1 MGAELR
7 QIRRRVRSVRSIAKI
22 TRAQELI
29 ASSRIIKAQQRVAAS
44 APYAREI
51 TRAVSAVVS
60 GATTVDHPM
69 MAESPHPTRAA
80 MLLVTSD
87 SGFCG
92 GYNANVLREGEAL
105 AGLLRDGGMEPVPY
119 VVGRK
124 GVTWHRF
131 RGREMAGEWS
141 GFTDLPSYRHAE
153 EIGRRL
159 VEAFRTPA
167 DEGGVDEIHVIYTEF
182 VSMLTQRVAVH
193 RILPLEIEEREVEE
207 APGAEGPAGREAP
220 PPLYDFEPSAE
231 AVLDSL
237 LPNYIE
243 SRIWHMLLQAAASV
257 HAARRRAMKAATDNA
272 NELIEGLTLRAN
284 QARQAE
290 ITQEISEIV
299 GGANALAEAAGS
311 E

>member
-7 QIRRRVRSVRSIAKI
+7 QIRRRVRSVKSTAKI

-29 ASSRIIKAQQRVAAS
+29 ASSRIVKAQQRVAAS

-60 GATTVDHPM
+60 GAASLDHPLT
-69 MAESPHPTRAA
+69 AENPNPTRAA

-87 SGFCG
+87 RGFCG
-92 GYNANVLREGEAL
+92 GYNANVLREAEAL
-105 AGLLRDGGMEPVPY
+105 ATLLRDAGKEVVPY

-124 GVTWHRF
+124 GITWHRF
-131 RGREMAGEWS
+131 RGREMAGQWS
-141 GFTDLPSYRHAE
+141 GFTDLPTYPHAE

-167 DEGGVDEIHVIYTEF
+167 EEGGVDEIHVIYTEF

-193 RILPLEIEEREVEE
+193 RILPLEIEEREVDETAEEE
-207 APGAEGPAGREAP
+207 AAGPL
-220 PPLYDFEPSAE
+220 PLYDFEPSAE
-231 AVLDSL
+231 GVLDTL

-243 SRIWHMLLQAAASV
+243 SRIWHMLLQAAASE
-257 HAARRRAMKAATDNA
+257 HAARRRAMKSATDNA
-272 NELIEGLTLRAN
+272 NELVDELTRRAN
-284 QARQAE
+284 QARQTE

-299 GGANALAEAAGS
+299 GGANALAEATAGS